1 MQERRWQRLRKR
13 YEYEAVF
20 THGRVV
26 SSRLYVIRA
35 RPNNLSRARLGLVAS
50 RKALPRAVD
59 RNRGKRLVREVFR
72 QAQQDLMAMDIVV
85 QLRAELVRQNN
96 AAARRDLL
104 DLFAGLGKNHDPSQP
119 AGLRSV

>member
-1 MQERRWQRLRKR
+1 M
-13 YEYEAVF
+13 
-20 THGRVV
+20 V

-35 RPNNLSRARLGLVAS
+35 RPNDLSQARLGLIAS

-72 QAQQDLMAMDIVV
+72 QAQQDLTAMDIVV
-85 QLRAELVRQNN
+85 QLRAELVRRDN

-104 DLFAGLGKNHDPSQP
+104 DLFAGLGKNHDP
-119 AGLRSV
+119 